1 MDLTFYDFKAAPSP
15 RRARIFIA
23 EKGITV
29 TTVTVDLGTAEQ
41 LNPKYR
47 KINPR
52 CTVPALR
59 IPGGTVLNENIAI
72 ATYLETIQPDPP
84 LLGTTPTEKAL
95 VLNWNAQV
103 EFEGLWAVADA
114 LRNKSPGMKG
124 RALTG
129 PTNYEQIPALVERG
143 TDRISRFL
151 VTLNDALE
159 GREFLAT
166 DRYSFADITALVT
179 VDFAKRIKVIPGE
192 DLTNLRRWR
201 AAVSARPSA
210 ST

>member
-23 EKGITV
+23 EKGIAV

-41 LNPKYR
+41 LKPEYR

-72 ATYLETIQPDPP
+72 ATYLEAIQPDPP
-84 LLGTTPTEKAL
+84 LLGTTPAEKAL

-159 GREFLAT
+159 GLEFLAT
-166 DRYSFADITALVT
+166 DRYSLADITALVT
-179 VDFAKRIKVIPGE
+179 VDFAKWIKVVPGE

-210 ST
+210 SA